1 MSYLNVEETINVRDP
16 HELNVNVGGE
26 IVVDISDIARDEE
39 VARERVAAVSRDL
52 RAAIDDVLE
61 EHAEECGDR

>member
-1 MSYLNVEETINVRDP
+1 MTYLNVEETINVREP
-16 HELNVNVGGE
+16 HELNISIGGE
-26 IVVDISDIARDEE
+26 IVVENSDISRDEE
-39 VARERVAAVSRDL
+39 VVREQVAAVSRDL